1 MTKLRASLMAGLMC
15 VGIAGCSPSDA
26 EFTGVIS
33 NLGTRLCLAKPA
45 AAGDCFDAPGAL
57 LKDKKVGDCV
67 TVEYIPN
74 RAAGAAPRGTVTKV
88 TSATGCP

>member
-1 MTKLRASLMAGLMC
+1 MTKFRASLMTGLMC
-15 VGIAGCSPSDA
+15 VGIVGCSTSHT

-33 NLGTRLCLAKPA
+33 SLGTRLCLAKPA

-67 TVEYIPN
+67 TVDYIPN
-74 RAAGAAPRGTVTKV
+74 HAAGAGPRGTVTKV
-88 TSATGCP
+88 TSATECP